1 MTYGERL
8 KEINMYNLLS
18 NDCRGKGGREML
30 TVYVHLKAEI
40 NKDRKKLFKVVLVY
54 SQV

>member
-18 NDCRGKGGREML
+18 NDWRGKGGREML
-30 TVYVHLKAEI
+30 TVYVYLKAI
-40 NKDRKKLFKVVLVY
+40 NTKDRKKLFKVVLVY
-54 SQV
+54 SQL